1 MKSLLLIALFFLAIS
16 LISSSGFSTEMK
28 VVSNVDLQRYLG
40 KWYEIATIPQ
50 RFQKG
55 CVCVIAEY
63 SLNAKGTITVDNSCH
78 KGTPDGKFARVVG
91 RAKVVPGSNN
101 AKLRVSFF
109 RPFWG
114 DYWIVELDPDYQWA
128 VVSNSKGSTCW
139 ILSRTRQMDEALYA
153 DIVERCR
160 VKGID
165 VSRLLKTL
173 QECGR

>member
-1 MKSLLLIALFFLAIS
+1 MKSILIIAFFYFIIS
-16 LISSSGFSTEMK
+16 LISSPGVSTEMK
-28 VVSNVDLQRYLG
+28 VVSKVNLQRYLG

-55 CVCVIAEY
+55 CVCVVAEY
-63 SLNAKGTITVDNSCH
+63 TPKADGTIMVDNSCH
-78 KGTPDGKFARVVG
+78 KKTPDGKFSRVVG
-91 RAKVVPGSNN
+91 KAKVVPGANN

-139 ILSRTRQMDEALYA
+139 ILSRTRQMDDALYA
-153 DIVERCR
+153 DLVERCR
-160 VKGID
+160 TKGID